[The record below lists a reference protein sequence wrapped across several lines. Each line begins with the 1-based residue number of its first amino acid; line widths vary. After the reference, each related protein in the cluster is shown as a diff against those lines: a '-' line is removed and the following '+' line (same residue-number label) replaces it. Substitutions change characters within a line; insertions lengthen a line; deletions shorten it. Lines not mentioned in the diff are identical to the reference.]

1 MIKTSLRRLE
11 VERKSYLASRPV
23 FLLDQ
28 ILHLVWLERT
38 TVKYNTY
45 KIVTFHPLTTFITL
59 SNSFSEYN
67 LTFH

>member
-1 MIKTSLRRLE
+1 MIETSLRRFE

-23 FLLDQ
+23 FLLHQ

-45 KIVTFHPLTTFITL
+45 KIVTFHPSQLLLHFQIHFL
-59 SNSFSEYN
+59 S
-67 LTFH
+67 TI